1 MNRIIYIFILASI
14 LGACGGGEKEEGVAR
29 LKAERDSIKS
39 IYDELGEQLA
49 SLDERI
55 ANADTTRQLVGVS
68 LYKVEP
74 GPFEHHFS
82 VQAGLEA
89 EYNALVFPEIS
100 GVVKAVYAKEGDK
113 VSKGQKLFQLDTE
126 LIRKSIQ
133 EVQTQYDLAV
143 DIYNRQKNLWDQ
155 KIGSEIQYLEAKSR
169 KESLENSMA
178 TLNEQ
183 LSMGTVVAPFNGV
196 LDEIVPKIGEM
207 ASPAMPV
214 ARVINMSELYLK
226 ADVSESYLTSVKQ
239 GMNVEVVFPGID
251 TLSAAVSRIGDF
263 INPENRSFVVRVDL
277 KESNEYL
284 KPNLL
289 ANITICDFKSD
300 SSIVLPASMVLEDY
314 EGRSFVYVAKASEG
328 EGEVEKRI
336 VQRGIVAEGMAQIVT
351 GLNPGEWVVDKGA
364 RKVSDGERVRVIE
377 TTTGAETLSQKE
389 N

>member
-1 MNRIIYIFILASI
+1 
-14 LGACGGGEKEEGVAR
+14 
-29 LKAERDSIKS
+29 
-39 IYDELGEQLA
+39 
-49 SLDERI
+49 
-55 ANADTTRQLVGVS
+55 
-68 LYKVEP
+68 
-74 GPFEHHFS
+74 
-82 VQAGLEA
+82 
-89 EYNALVFPEIS
+89 
-100 GVVKAVYAKEGDK
+100 
-113 VSKGQKLFQLDTE
+113 
-126 LIRKSIQ
+126 
-133 EVQTQYDLAV
+133 
-143 DIYNRQKNLWDQ
+143 
-155 KIGSEIQYLEAKSR
+155 
-169 KESLENSMA
+169 
-178 TLNEQ
+178 
-183 LSMGTVVAPFNGV
+183 
-196 LDEIVPKIGEM
+196 
-207 ASPAMPV
+207 
-214 ARVINMSELYLK
+214 MSELYLK

-314 EGRSFVYVAKASEG
+314 EGRSFVYVAKATEG